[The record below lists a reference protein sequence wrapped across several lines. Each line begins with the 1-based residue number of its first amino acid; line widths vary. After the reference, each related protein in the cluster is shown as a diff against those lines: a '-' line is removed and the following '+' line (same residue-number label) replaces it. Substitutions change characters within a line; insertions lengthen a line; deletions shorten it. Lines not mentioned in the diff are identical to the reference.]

1 MPIASL
7 ITPERVVR
15 GLAVNGKQQ
24 ALEHLSRLLAGGT
37 SGIAAAAVLDSL
49 LDRERT
55 GSTGLGRG
63 IAIPHGRL
71 PGLREAIGAC
81 IRLESAIDFEA
92 LDGRPVDL
100 LFALLVPQET
110 PDAHLQW
117 LAQLAQMFSDA
128 IFAQQLRGARDDREL
143 YTLLQ
148 HWEPR
153 RATA

>member
-7 ITPERVVR
+7 IIPERVVC
-15 GLAVNGKQQ
+15 GLAASGKPQ
-24 ALEHLSRLLAGGT
+24 ALEHISRLLTQGVPDL
-37 SGIAAAAVLDSL
+37 AATVVLDSL
-49 LDRERT
+49 IDRERS

-71 PGLREAIGAC
+71 PGLRDAIGAC
-81 IRLESAIDFEA
+81 IRLQTAIDFAA
-92 LDGRPVDL
+92 LDNRPVDL
-100 LFALLVPQET
+100 MFALLVPEEA

-117 LAQLAQMFSDA
+117 LAQLAQMFSDTL
-128 IFAQQLRGARDDREL
+128 FAQRLRAARDDREL
-143 YTLLQ
+143 YALLH

>member
-7 ITPERVVR
+7 ITPERVAC
-15 GLAVNGKQQ
+15 GLPASGKQQ
-24 ALEHLSRLLAGGT
+24 ALEHLSQLLSRGMT
-37 SGIAAAAVLDSL
+37 QIATTTVLASL
-49 LDRERT
+49 VERECS

-63 IAIPHGRL
+63 IAFPHGRL
-71 PGLREAIGAC
+71 PGLPKTIGAC
-81 IRLESAIDFEA
+81 IRLDTAIDFES

-100 LFALLVPQET
+100 LFALLVPEET

-128 IFAQQLRGARDDREL
+128 SFSQQLRAARDDREL